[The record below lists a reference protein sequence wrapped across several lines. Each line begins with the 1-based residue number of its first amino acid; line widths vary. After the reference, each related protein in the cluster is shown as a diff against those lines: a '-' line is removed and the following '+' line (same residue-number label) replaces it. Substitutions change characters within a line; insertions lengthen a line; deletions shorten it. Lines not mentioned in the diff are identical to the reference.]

1 MFTRQQ
7 YAISYINT
15 SSVVPIDSS
24 LMTIPIVTIVLI
36 PQHMELLLYFPNI
49 SLESHVAI
57 AYFDNHHINIILVQ
71 LSKFKIILV
80 AACFFVVEG
89 VDAHV
94 DFLEFLGTV
103 VEWGGGVLLGGYRHY
118 HVGG

>member
-1 MFTRQQ
+1 MKK
-7 YAISYINT
+7 
-15 SSVVPIDSS
+15 
-24 LMTIPIVTIVLI
+24 
-36 PQHMELLLYFPNI
+36 
-49 SLESHVAI
+49 
-57 AYFDNHHINIILVQ
+57 LVQ
-71 LSKFKIILV
+71 LLKFKIILV

-94 DFLEFLGTV
+94 DFLEFLGAV